1 MQALRQPEHHWLQ
14 CDVTIAVQ
22 HIHREYCLSCC
33 AGITRE
39 RLESFDRPIKVEPE
53 DYPDKRDA
61 LISEFRNYL
70 AILKVWFPTHQSLY
84 SGLTHVKQWHLLR
97 R

>member
-1 MQALRQPEHHWLQ
+1 MNGDAA
-14 CDVTIAVQ
+14 D
-22 HIHREYCLSCC
+22 

-39 RLESFDRPIKVEPE
+39 RLESFDRAIKVEPE

-70 AILKVWFPTHQSLY
+70 GILKVCSPPTLIPV
-84 SGLTHVKQWHLLR
+84 THCLI
-97 R
+97 

>member
-1 MQALRQPEHHWLQ
+1 M
-14 CDVTIAVQ
+14 
-22 HIHREYCLSCC
+22 S

-70 AILKVWFPTHQSLY
+70 GILKVLLSSHFLRTTSFVLNSPLGAP
-84 SGLTHVKQWHLLR
+84 GLPACCDAHT
-97 R
+97 